1 MADDRRR
8 GQFQPVEQL
17 AVIDDQVEPVVE
29 CVHRVGITVRGP
41 RKLRRVDGMVVGKA
55 GDECA
60 VGGEPPRPMQIDE
73 RPTAAADLDLS
84 LDAVLP

>member
-1 MADDRRR
+1 
-8 GQFQPVEQL
+8 
-17 AVIDDQVEPVVE
+17 
-29 CVHRVGITVRGP
+29 
-41 RKLRRVDGMVVGKA
+41 MVVGKA